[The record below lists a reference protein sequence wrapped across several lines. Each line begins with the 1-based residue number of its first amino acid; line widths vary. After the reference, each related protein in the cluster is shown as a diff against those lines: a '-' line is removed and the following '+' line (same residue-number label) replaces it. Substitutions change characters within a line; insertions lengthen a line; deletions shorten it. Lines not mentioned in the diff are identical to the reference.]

1 MGLLDFLKDKKITTF
16 EQAQSEAMR
25 RAREADLDEFD
36 AEALLRRILR
46 QNNIAIPESMAK
58 TQDPS
63 GRINPDAGRRRL
75 EGGTVKKTKK
85 AQMMKGGMANG
96 KAHMYSAGGSVTDN
110 AGLRALR
117 ASGPKGRAAYNK
129 IVNS

>member
-1 MGLLDFLKDKKITTF
+1 MAEITTF
-16 EQAQSEAMR
+16 KQAQAEAYR
-25 RAREADLDEFD
+25 RAMKAGLDEFD

-46 QNNIAIPESMAK
+46 QNDIPIPEGMAK
-58 TQDPS
+58 KQDPS
-63 GRINPDAGRRRL
+63 GRINPDAKAR
-75 EGGTVKKTKK
+75 GGVAKK

-96 KAHMYSAGGSVTDN
+96 KMHMYSAGGAVQDN

>member
-16 EQAQSEAMR
+16 EQAQAEAMR

-46 QNNIAIPESMAK
+46 QNNIATPEGMAK
-58 TQDPS
+58 KQNPA
-63 GRINPDAGRRRL
+63 GRINPDKKAK
-75 EGGTVKKTKK
+75 GGVAKK

>member
-46 QNNIAIPESMAK
+46 QNNIATPEGMAK
-58 TQDPS
+58 KQNPA
-63 GRINPDAGRRRL
+63 GRINPDKKAK
-75 EGGTVKKTKK
+75 GGVAKK

>member
-16 EQAQSEAMR
+16 EQAQAEAMR

-46 QNNIAIPESMAK
+46 QNNIATPEGMAK
-58 TQDPS
+58 KQNPA
-63 GRINPDAGRRRL
+63 GRINPDKKAK
-75 EGGTVKKTKK
+75 GGVAKK

-117 ASGPKGRAAYNK
+117 ASGPRGRAAYNK